1 MITGTWSTLIIQSL
15 PLFAVGLVNTVIVAF
30 VALGIGLVGGVL
42 FGLLSCNKYK
52 SRYTVAINLYVLVIR
67 GTPVCLQLL
76 LIYFALPAAIG
87 INLSPMAAG
96 IITLGINS
104 IAYVTEIIRGG
115 INAINAG
122 QWDASYVLGLS
133 YVDTIKTII
142 MPQVFKI
149 VLSPLTSESITLLK
163 ETSIIS
169 IIGLME
175 LTRIGMNI
183 SARSLD
189 PIGTYLPIALIYL
202 CMTTVIS
209 YGARIIERRL
219 YHGQGS

>member
-1 MITGTWSTLIIQSL
+1 MSNWAALIIQSL
-15 PLFAVGLVNTVIVAF
+15 PLFVTGLINTMIVAIA
-30 VALGIGLVGGVL
+30 ALGIGLLGGIV

-52 SRYTVAINLYVLVIR
+52 SWYSIPISLYVLVIR

-76 LIYFALPAAIG
+76 LVYFALPAAIG
-87 INLSPMAAG
+87 INVSPMAAG

-104 IAYVTEIIRGG
+104 VAYVTEIIRGG
-115 INAINAG
+115 INTISAG
-122 QWDASYVLGLS
+122 QWEASYVLGLS
-133 YVDTIKTII
+133 YIDTIKTVI

-149 VLSPLTSESITLLK
+149 VLAPLTSESITLIK
-163 ETSIIS
+163 ETSIVS

-183 SARSLD
+183 SARTLD

-202 CMTTVIS
+202 SMTTMIS
-209 YGARIIERRL
+209 YGASIIERRL
-219 YHGQGS
+219 YHGQGN

>member
-1 MITGTWSTLIIQSL
+1 MSNWAALIIQSL
-15 PLFAVGLVNTVIVAF
+15 PLFVTGLINTMIVAIA
-30 VALGIGLVGGVL
+30 ALGIGLLGGIV

-52 SRYTVAINLYVLVIR
+52 SWYSIPINLYVLIIR

-76 LIYFALPAAIG
+76 LVYFALPAAIG
-87 INLSPMAAG
+87 INVSPMAAG

-104 IAYVTEIIRGG
+104 VAYVTEIIRGG
-115 INAINAG
+115 INTISAG
-122 QWDASYVLGLS
+122 QWEASYVLGLS
-133 YVDTIKTII
+133 YIDTIKTVI

-149 VLSPLTSESITLLK
+149 VLAPLTSESITLIK
-163 ETSIIS
+163 ETSIVS

-183 SARSLD
+183 SARTLD

-202 CMTTVIS
+202 SMTTMIS
-209 YGARIIERRL
+209 YGASIIERRL
-219 YHGQGS
+219 YHGQGN